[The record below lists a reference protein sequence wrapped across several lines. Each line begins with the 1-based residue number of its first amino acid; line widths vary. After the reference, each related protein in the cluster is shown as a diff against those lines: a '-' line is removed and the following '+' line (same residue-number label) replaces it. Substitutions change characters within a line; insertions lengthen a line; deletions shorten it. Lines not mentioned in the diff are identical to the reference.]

1 MRRRL
6 RKKKRLGEFKEL
18 GFQVKAELVGDVGEN
33 GSWAFFGRLIDAVEL
48 RRLGVGGGGSGTHFG
63 WFVVRL
69 GRGSA
74 DETDREALAGF
85 LRSDPAVVHHEVG
98 PLVDAWY

>member
-6 RKKKRLGEFKEL
+6 RKKKRLGEFQEL
-18 GFQVKAELVGDVGEN
+18 GFEVNAELAADTGDK
-33 GSWAFFGRLIDAVEL
+33 GSWAFFGRLIDAAEA
-48 RRLGVGGGGSGTHFG
+48 RQLGFGGGGSGTHFT

-74 DETDREALAGF
+74 DEADREALAGF
-85 LRSDPAVVHHEVG
+85 LRGDAAVVHHDVG